1 MLGLRSMDLFV
12 NSSFA
17 GGASEAFPLAAL
29 LAGKRKSV
37 AMVPSELV
45 GGIEGGDGSGAGAG
59 AGVGCGRVGGWMVWY
74 GAPER
79 MVREWVWV
87 VQLSSLV
94 GKDSRNKV
102 DRSGD
107 DDGGAE
113 NR

>member
-1 MLGLRSMDLFV
+1 
-12 NSSFA
+12 
-17 GGASEAFPLAAL
+17 
-29 LAGKRKSV
+29 
-37 AMVPSELV
+37 
-45 GGIEGGDGSGAGAG
+45 
-59 AGVGCGRVGGWMVWY
+59 MVWY